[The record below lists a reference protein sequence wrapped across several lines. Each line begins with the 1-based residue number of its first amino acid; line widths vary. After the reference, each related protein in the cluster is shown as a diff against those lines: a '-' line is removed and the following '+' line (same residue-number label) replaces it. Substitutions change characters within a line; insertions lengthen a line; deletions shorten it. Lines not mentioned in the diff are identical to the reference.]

1 MQAVQVSKSSV
12 EFFLMLTGKAKGK
25 RIASCLLTL
34 VSCFFSF
41 LSDAAEDL
49 PLYTYEIIEEYPHD
63 PAAFTQGLTW
73 HDGYLYEGTGR
84 NGQSTLR
91 KVALESGELLQRHN
105 LGRRYF
111 GEGIAIRD
119 GLVYQLTWQS
129 HIGFIYDL
137 ETFEQQETF
146 FVAGEGW
153 GITFDDEHLIISDG
167 SATLR
172 FLDPT
177 TQSEVRRLTVMLN
190 DQPVSYLNEL
200 EFIKGE
206 IWANV
211 WYQDVILRIDPQ
223 SGKVNSLV
231 DLTGLYP
238 ERRNADEVLNGIAW
252 DSEQQRL
259 FVTGKL
265 WPVLYEI
272 ALQE

>member
-1 MQAVQVSKSSV
+1 MHAVKFNNSGG
-12 EFFLMLTGKAKGK
+12 ELFLELIGKGKGK
-25 RIASCLLTL
+25 RVAACLLTIVSCVLSCLLY
-34 VSCFFSF
+34 
-41 LSDAAEDL
+41 AAEDL
-49 PLYTYEIIEEYPHD
+49 PLYTYEIIEKYPHD

-73 HDGYLYEGTGR
+73 HDGFLYEGTGR
-84 NGQSTLR
+84 KGQSTLR

-223 SGKVNSLV
+223 SGMVNSLV

>member
-1 MQAVQVSKSSV
+1 MQAVKFNNSGG
-12 EFFLMLTGKAKGK
+12 ELFLELIEKGKGK
-25 RIASCLLTL
+25 RVAPCLLSII
-34 VSCFFSF
+34 SCVLSF
-41 LSDAAEDL
+41 LLYAAEDL

-73 HDGYLYEGTGR
+73 HDGFLYEGTGR

-231 DLTGLYP
+231 DLTGLYS

-272 ALQE
+272 VLQE

>member
-1 MQAVQVSKSSV
+1 MQAVKFNNSGG
-12 EFFLMLTGKAKGK
+12 ELFLELIGKGK
-25 RIASCLLTL
+25 GKLVAPYLLTII
-34 VSCFFSF
+34 SCVLSF
-41 LSDAAEDL
+41 LLYAAEDL

-73 HDGYLYEGTGR
+73 HDGFLYEGTGR

-252 DSEQQRL
+252 DNEQQRL

>member
-1 MQAVQVSKSSV
+1 MQAVKFNNSGG
-12 EFFLMLTGKAKGK
+12 ELFLELIGKGKGK
-25 RIASCLLTL
+25 RVAPYLLTII
-34 VSCFFSF
+34 SCVLSF
-41 LSDAAEDL
+41 LLYAAEDL
-49 PLYTYEIIEEYPHD
+49 PLYTYEIIEQYPHD

-73 HDGYLYEGTGR
+73 HDGFLYEGTGR

>member
-1 MQAVQVSKSSV
+1 MHAVKFNNSGG
-12 EFFLMLTGKAKGK
+12 ELFLELIGKGKGK
-25 RIASCLLTL
+25 RIAHCLLTIVSYVLSCLLY
-34 VSCFFSF
+34 
-41 LSDAAEDL
+41 AAEDL

-73 HDGYLYEGTGR
+73 HDGFLYEGTGR

-223 SGKVNSLV
+223 SGKVNSRV

-252 DSEQQRL
+252 DNEQQRL

>member
-1 MQAVQVSKSSV
+1 
-12 EFFLMLTGKAKGK
+12 LY
-25 RIASCLLTL
+25 
-34 VSCFFSF
+34 
-41 LSDAAEDL
+41 AAEDL

-73 HDGYLYEGTGR
+73 YDGFLYEGTGR

-223 SGKVNSLV
+223 SGKVNSIV

-252 DSEQQRL
+252 DNEQQRL